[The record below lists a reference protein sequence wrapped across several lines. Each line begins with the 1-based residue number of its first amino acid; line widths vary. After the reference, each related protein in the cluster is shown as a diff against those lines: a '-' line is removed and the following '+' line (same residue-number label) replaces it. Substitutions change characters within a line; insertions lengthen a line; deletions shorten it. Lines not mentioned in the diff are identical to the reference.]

1 METSSASTKKI
12 MINYGI
18 LLGIISILLNVILYV
33 TNNHLA
39 PHWSIGVLG
48 FIINIIIVVIALK
61 TFRTENGGF
70 MKLTE
75 ALKIGLGVAL
85 IAVVLGAIY
94 FYLLTTIIEPTY
106 MEQVMS
112 VQREAML
119 EQNPDMT
126 QAQLDQAAE
135 ISSMFTG
142 KGVIIAFQVIAGLFF
157 GFIIALIAGLI
168 MKKEN
173 PYADA

>member
-1 METSSASTKKI
+1 METQKTSPKDI
-12 MINYGI
+12 MIKYGI
-18 LLGIISILLNVILYV
+18 LLGIVSILLNVILYV
-33 TNNHLA
+33 TNNHLS

-48 FIINIIIVVIALK
+48 FSINIAIVVIALK
-61 TFRTENGGF
+61 AFRKENGGF
-70 MKLTE
+70 MKLSE
-75 ALKIGLGVAL
+75 ALKIGLGIAL
-85 IAVVLGAIY
+85 IAALLGVVY
-94 FYLLTTIIEPTY
+94 TYLLTTVIEPTY

-112 VQREAML
+112 AQRDAMI

-135 ISSMFTG
+135 ISSMFSG
-142 KGVIIAFQVIAGLFF
+142 KGVIIAFQIIGGLFF

-168 MKKEN
+168 LKKEN